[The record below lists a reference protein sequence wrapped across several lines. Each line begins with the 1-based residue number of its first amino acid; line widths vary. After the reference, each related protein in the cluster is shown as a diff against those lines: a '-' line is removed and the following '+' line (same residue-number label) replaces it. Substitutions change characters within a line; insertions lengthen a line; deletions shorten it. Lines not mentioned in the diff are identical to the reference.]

1 MIRYLLTFI
10 LLFMLVSLAPA
21 NAAVISNDSG
31 YKVES
36 IGALKEAGVAEAVRG
51 VLEDK
56 GLRVIDAKGQPLC
69 EIWFRKEIVTT
80 KAEVE
85 GANFAQLQDG
95 SLIAVINFPAA
106 TSDYRGQGIKAG
118 WYTLRYAVMPVN
130 GSHLG
135 VSPSRDFVLLCSVS
149 DDKDPNVQI
158 KGEALIKLSIV
169 ASGSGHVSPWS
180 IVSASS
186 KDGFPKIVKTEE
198 EHYILEISLKT
209 KSGELPIGITI
220 VGKTEG

>member
-1 MIRYLLTFI
+1 MIRHLRAFV
-10 LLFMLVSLAPA
+10 LLFIFISSVPVG
-21 NAAVISNDSG
+21 AVTANDSG

-36 IGALKEAGVAEAVRG
+36 IGALKETGVAEAVRG

-56 GLRVIDAKGQPLC
+56 GLRVIDAKGKPLC
-69 EIWFRKEIVTT
+69 DLWFRKDIATAKT
-80 KAEVE
+80 EVD

-95 SLIAVINFPAA
+95 SLLGVINFPAA

-135 VSPSRDFVLLCSVS
+135 VSPTRDFLLICLVS
-149 DDKDPNVQI
+149 DDQDPNVQI
-158 KGEALIKLSIV
+158 KGEAAIKLSIA

-180 IVSASS
+180 LVSATS
-186 KDGFPKIVKTEE
+186 KNGFPKIVKTEE
-198 EHYILEISLKT
+198 EHYILEVSLKT
-209 KSGELPIGITI
+209 RSGELPIGITV